1 MGMTNV
7 PVWLEKKRIPAG
19 EEWVMTG
26 DVNVCQM
33 VGEGVSSEEVWKLLK
48 SNVDPVKVSDERAF

>member
-1 MGMTNV
+1 
-7 PVWLEKKRIPAG
+7 
-19 EEWVMTG
+19 MTG
-26 DVNVCQM
+26 DVNVCQL